1 MDVIQCIVLRA
12 QLHLPT
18 TNRTM
23 GNPAKLQDGVLST
36 VKVIADALQGSQL
49 GDGRVFAV
57 FQTA

>member
-1 MDVIQCIVLRA
+1 
-12 QLHLPT
+12 
-18 TNRTM
+18 M